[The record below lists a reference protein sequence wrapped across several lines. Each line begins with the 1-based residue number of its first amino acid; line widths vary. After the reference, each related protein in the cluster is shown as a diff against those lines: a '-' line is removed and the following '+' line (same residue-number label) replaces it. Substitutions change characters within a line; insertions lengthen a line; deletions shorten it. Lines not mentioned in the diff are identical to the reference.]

1 MDVSAG
7 AVLFDLDGTLVE
19 TLPDL
24 HRATCELLAEAGLPP
39 LSREEVRRMI
49 GDGARVLVQR
59 AFARAG
65 RPPAEEELDRLYAR
79 FLELYERD
87 PVGESHVIA
96 GIPEA
101 LAGLRAMGLKLAVC
115 TNKPQRASCAILEAF
130 GLLSHFEL
138 VLGGDILPRRKPDPL
153 PLLYAL
159 EQLGV
164 SPRRAVMVGDSRI
177 DRLAARA
184 AGMPCVLR
192 SFGYGEVEPAEL
204 EPELLVEDMR
214 ELPRAIGTL
223 LGSRV
228 EGEV

>member
-1 MDVSAG
+1 MDAPAG
-7 AVLFDLDGTLVE
+7 VVLFDLDGTLVE

-24 HRATCELLAEAGLPP
+24 HRATCELLAEAGLAP

-49 GDGARVLVQR
+49 GDGARMLVRR

-65 RPPAEEELDRLYAR
+65 RPLADGELERLHAR

-87 PVGESHVIA
+87 PVGESHVVA

-101 LAGLRAMGLKLAVC
+101 LSELREMGARLAVC
-115 TNKPQRASCAILEAF
+115 TNKPQRASLAILDAF
-130 GLLSHFEL
+130 DLLPHFEL
-138 VLGGDILPRRKPDPL
+138 VLGGDLLPRRKPDPM
-153 PLLYAL
+153 PLLHAL
-159 EQLGV
+159 ERLGGT
-164 SPRRAVMVGDSRI
+164 RGRAVMVGDSKN

-192 SFGYGEVEPAEL
+192 SVGYGEVEPAAL

-214 ELPRAIGTL
+214 ELPRAVGRL
-223 LGSRV
+223 LGARV
-228 EGEV
+228 DGGA